1 MKIST
6 ERILRQLWG
15 LSTDHGQ
22 ITRKTRGVNV
32 NNEGKEYVISS
43 ERHALNCQIY
53 RGLNRLNSLPAVK
66 CWLTDICQSF
76 NPSTQPHCFAKSK
89 QNVANWRKKE
99 QLILVD
105 DKICFHS
112 RVLITGGREKAYL
125 HAQSGFFQL

>member
-1 MKIST
+1 M
-6 ERILRQLWG
+6 IL
-15 LSTDHGQ
+15 
-22 ITRKTRGVNV
+22 
-32 NNEGKEYVISS
+32 S

-112 RVLITGGREKAYL
+112 RALITGGREKAYL
-125 HAQSGFFQL
+125 HTQSGFFQL

>member
-1 MKIST
+1 M
-6 ERILRQLWG
+6 
-15 LSTDHGQ
+15 
-22 ITRKTRGVNV
+22 
-32 NNEGKEYVISS
+32 ISS

-76 NPSTQPHCFAKSK
+76 NPSTQSHCFAKSK

-105 DKICFHS
+105 DKYAFIAGCLSQGAVKRLICTLNQAFSSCEFS
-112 RVLITGGREKAYL
+112 RIHVIGDTVITVIFQRK
-125 HAQSGFFQL
+125 FFFPV

>member
-1 MKIST
+1 M
-6 ERILRQLWG
+6 
-15 LSTDHGQ
+15 
-22 ITRKTRGVNV
+22 
-32 NNEGKEYVISS
+32 ISS

-66 CWLTDICQSF
+66 CWLTDICQSL

-125 HAQSGFFQL
+125 HAQSGFFPAVNSLAFTYSVILLLQSFFKGRFFFPV